1 MEYWEVYEFYL
12 VILEEFYTSTDD
24 SWLQELKNFF
34 QSILPNKKV
43 SFIVHNEKNIDS
55 QREVNNYFFG

>member
-12 VILEEFYTSTDD
+12 VIMDELHTSTDD
-24 SWLQELKNFF
+24 SILQQLKQFF

-43 SFIVHNEKNIDS
+43 SLIVHNEKDINI
-55 QREVNNYFFG
+55 QHEIK